1 MTDMLIGAV
10 KAAGFAGFEGWAS
23 TTQLD
28 RQGDVVLPEAFA
40 ASLDAFK
47 ANGPIFWNHAEVH
60 DPLAK
65 PIGRATDAVISE
77 GGLHIK
83 ARWASTNEAQEVRS
97 LVMDGIVS
105 TMSIGYNPISSTVK
119 AGINYVDRLELMEVS
134 IVAIPA
140 NPGAVIT
147 AAKRL
152 ASLSPV
158 RLKADDADYEA
169 AIRLALGRVTSDVVM
184 LQAAFAAWMGEEAG
198 ETDSGGDDNSNQS
211 EQTPMTMLAARRVL
225 VYKGAK
231 R

>member
-1 MTDMLIGAV
+1 MTDTLIGAV
-10 KAAGFAGFEGWAS
+10 KAAGFSGFEGWAS

-40 ASLDAFK
+40 ASLSAFK

-119 AGINYVDRLELMEVS
+119 AGINYVDRLELME
-134 IVAIPA
+134 A
-140 NPGAVIT
+140 GAYILAENSQGLVVVDMH
-147 AAKRL
+147 AAHERI
-152 ASLSPV
+152 
-158 RLKADDADYEA
+158 E
-169 AIRLALGRVTSDVVM
+169 IGRAHV
-184 LQAAFAAWMGEEAG
+184 
-198 ETDSGGDDNSNQS
+198 
-211 EQTPMTMLAARRVL
+211 
-225 VYKGAK
+225 
-231 R
+231 